1 MSWKRPGAL
10 QRRLRDLP
18 SRVGVSFLLAICL
31 VPEDG
36 YRLVRNK
43 MTTALTGLAST
54 DSRSETHRRR
64 DVPGATIAV
73 GRLPIISCDE
83 HPVGDAADALHTH
96 RHHVA
101 VSDQ

>member
-1 MSWKRPGAL
+1 MI
-10 QRRLRDLP
+10 P
-18 SRVGVSFLLAICL
+18 SRVGVYFLLAICL
-31 VPEDG
+31 VPEVG

-43 MTTALTGLAST
+43 MTTALTGPAST

-64 DVPGATIAV
+64 NLPGATITV

-83 HPVGDAADALHTH
+83 HPVGDAADAPHGH